1 MVNIRS
7 SWKQILSIVVIL
19 VILII
24 STSAANAQSSYS
36 FELPEE
42 IVHYTINDD
51 GTASI
56 EYFFTFRNL
65 PNGHPID
72 FVDVGLPNG
81 DFDMSSISAEVDG
94 IPVNISSDYQG
105 SGTGVAVELGSRQ
118 ITDTGMV
125 HVRVGKIERVIYPD
139 DEKSDYVSTEFAPT
153 YFSSDFARGKTNL
166 TMVFHFPAG
175 VMPEESIYHIPSGAW
190 EWAAEPAMV
199 STNNGITYTW
209 HTSDAIPSRQ
219 YQFGMSFPAK
229 YVPDSAIVRVS
240 FADKIIDF
248 IAGLFI
254 FGVALAI
261 FGSFF
266 LIPIFAVISA
276 RKRKLEYMKPA
287 ISVDGQGIK
296 RGLTAVEAAILLGQ
310 PLDQI
315 ITMILFS
322 VTKKGALEVLSTNPL
337 KIKKLEVDSTVL
349 RDYELAFIE
358 ALVADKRKRN
368 AMMQVLFVDLVKD
381 TTEKMKGFNKKDT
394 IAYYKQI
401 IEKAWAQVVDA
412 KTPEI
417 GPELNEEQFEWTM
430 ADKEFDKRS
439 RRVFTQPVFVPRWYG
454 NFYPTST
461 SSTSVGN
468 APIGG
473 SPSMSGGGKVQLPG
487 SDFAA
492 SVVGGVENFAG
503 QIVGNVNDFTGKITN
518 QTNPVPVS
526 TKSYSSG
533 GGGSCACACAC
544 AGCAC
549 ACAGGGR

>member
-1 MVNIRS
+1 MVTIRFP
-7 SWKQILSIVVIL
+7 WKQIFSIVLIL
-19 VILII
+19 VFLIAG
-24 STSAANAQSSYS
+24 TSAANAQSSYA

-56 EYFFTFRNL
+56 EYFFTFHNL

-81 DFDMSSISAEVDG
+81 NFDISNITADVDG
-94 IPVNISSDYQG
+94 VPVNISSAYQG
-105 SGTGVAVELGSRQ
+105 SGTGVAVELGSKQ
-118 ITDTGMV
+118 ILNTGTV
-125 HVRVGKIERVIYPD
+125 HVKVGKIERVIYPD
-139 DEKSDYVSTEFAPT
+139 DEKSDYGSTEFAPT
-153 YFSSDFARGKTNL
+153 YFSGDFARGKTNL

-175 VMPEESIYHIPSGAW
+175 VTPEESIYHIPSGAW

-199 STNNGITYTW
+199 RTKDGITYTW
-209 HTSDAIPSRQ
+209 HTPDAVPYKQ
-219 YQFGMSFPAK
+219 YQFGISFPAK
-229 YVPDSAIVRVS
+229 YVPETAIVRVS
-240 FADKIIDF
+240 FADKIINF

-254 FGVALAI
+254 FGVAIAI
-261 FGSFF
+261 FGSVF

-276 RKRKLEYMKPA
+276 RKRKLEYMKPT

-296 RGLTAVEAAILLGQ
+296 RGLTTVEAAILLGQ
-310 PLDQI
+310 SLDQI

-337 KIKKLEVDSTVL
+337 KIKKLEVDSSVL
-349 RDYELAFIE
+349 RDYEQSFIE

-381 TTEKMKGFNKKDT
+381 VTEKMKGFNKKET
-394 IAYYKQI
+394 VAYYKQI
-401 IEKAWAQVVDA
+401 IEKAWAQVEEA

-430 ADKEFDKRS
+430 ADKDFDKRS
-439 RRVFTQPVFVPRWYG
+439 RRVFTQPIFVPRWYG
-454 NFYPTST
+454 NFYPTSP
-461 SSTSVGN
+461 GR
-468 APIGG
+468 APIG
-473 SPSMSGGGKVQLPG
+473 SAPSMSGGGKVQLPG

-492 SVVGGVENFAG
+492 SVVGGVESFAG

-518 QTNPVPVS
+518 QTNPVPV
-526 TKSYSSG
+526 TTRSYSSG
-533 GGGSCACACAC
+533 GGSSCACACAC

>member
-1 MVNIRS
+1 MVKPRFP
-7 SWKQILSIVVIL
+7 WKELLSTVF
-19 VILII
+19 ILIFLGAV
-24 STSAANAQSSYS
+24 TSAASAQSNYA

-51 GTASI
+51 GSASI

-65 PNGHPID
+65 PYGHPID

-81 DFDMSSISAEVDG
+81 EFDLSSITADVDG
-94 IPVNISSDYQG
+94 VPVGISTDYQG
-105 SGTGVAVELGSRQ
+105 SGTGVAVELGSKQ
-118 ITDTGMV
+118 ITDLGTV
-125 HVRVGKIERVIYPD
+125 HVNIGRIEKVIYPD

-153 YFSSDFARGKTNL
+153 YFSSNFAAGTTNL
-166 TMVFHFPAG
+166 TVVFHFPSS
-175 VMPEESIYHIPSGAW
+175 VLPEESIYHIPSGAW
-190 EWAAEPAMV
+190 EWVAEPAMLR
-199 STNNGITYTW
+199 TEDGITYTW
-209 HTSDAIPSRQ
+209 YTSDAVPYKQ

-229 YVPDSAIVRVS
+229 YVPDSAITRVS
-240 FADKIIDF
+240 FTDKVIEF
-248 IAGLFI
+248 LAGFFVI
-254 FGVALAI
+254 GVGLAI
-261 FGSFF
+261 FASIF
-266 LIPIFAVISA
+266 LLPIFAIISA
-276 RKRKLEYMKPA
+276 NKRKLEYMKPTIA
-287 ISVDGQGIK
+287 VDGQGIK

-322 VTKKGALEVLSTNPL
+322 VTKKNAIEVLSTKPL
-337 KIKKLEVDSTVL
+337 KIRKLEIDSTTL
-349 RDYELAFIE
+349 KDYEQAFVE
-358 ALVADKRKRN
+358 ALVGDKRKRN
-368 AMMQVLFVDLVKD
+368 AMMQVLFVDLVKSV
-381 TTEKMKGFNKKDT
+381 TEKMKGFNKKET

-401 IEKAWAQVVDA
+401 IEKAWSQVVEA

-430 ADKEFDKRS
+430 ADQDFDKRS
-439 RRVFTQPVFVPRWYG
+439 RRVFTQPVMVPRWYG
-454 NFYPTST
+454 NFRPTSP
-461 SSTSVGN
+461 SNTSVGG
-468 APIGG
+468 API
-473 SPSMSGGGKVQLPG
+473 SPSGGKVQLPG

-526 TKSYSSG
+526 TRSYSSG
-533 GGGSCACACAC
+533 GSGGCACACAC